1 MEGPQTV
8 PVQPAT
14 LASGSAPAEGSAGSR
29 RQGPRRPRGGKGPGQ
44 RTEGQASGS
53 AANSQRGGRPP
64 RRPRPNRG
72 GDQQQTAA
80 SGPADA
86 SASQQEGST
95 AHPQSKPRHPRR
107 PRKPQGDAASEA
119 SSQHSEKSTKPSRPP
134 PNRRAKFGGQLTQE
148 GTAGEDNDNGRARGK
163 RSDLYKTN
171 NPLGDDLAST
181 LIRSLSTPP
190 YPDCPICFS
199 AIQPSQAMWSCSPV
213 IPVVMMEGAQVQYCW
228 TPFHMGCIKSWAA
241 KSVKDG
247 EPEKRG
253 DWRCPGCQAKR
264 EIVPSGYRCF
274 CGSVPEPKLARLSTP
289 HSCGQPCS
297 RPRESGCGHP
307 CPLLCHPGPCPPC
320 QVTSHFKCYCPRK
333 TVLSF
338 RCGASKG
345 KRDLSCGQVCEQPL
359 NCGKHQCPSVCHDGD
374 CAPCSVLDVAK
385 CYCGKHEKEMLCGDG
400 QAVDCFTEGETPWIG
415 RYSCDSACSRP
426 FDCGVHT
433 CEKPCHPPSASPVV
447 CPKSPSQVTNCPC
460 GKATIA
466 PPGAS
471 DLSQYDFPPRPNCK
485 APIPTCQRRCSKPHS
500 GCSHPC
506 TSLCHTGPCPP
517 CMEPIIR
524 PCRCGA
530 TTRKIPCHEAY
541 NQDASDRDFLCDRAC
556 TALRACGRHQCHRI
570 CCPLASLASVAKKGK
585 KRVVDT
591 SAQAIGTER
600 GGLHECDL
608 VCGKTL
614 SCGNHRCEE
623 KDHKGPCPPCLRST
637 FEEVFCACGRT
648 ELEPPVPCGTRIQCS
663 FPCPRGPAPCGHS
676 RTIHGCHDDSI
687 PCPPCVHLVGKS
699 CACGKKTVPNVRCSL
714 EQDKVSCGTVCGK
727 PMPCGFHLCESL
739 CHSGDC
745 GACTAPCGKT
755 RKLCLPNQHPCTL
768 PCHAPSSCPETE
780 PCESVV
786 QITCP
791 CGRVKQAV
799 QCGKRVSNAAGYQ
812 PPPIKCTTECAIAK
826 RNARLADALG
836 INPQDKDKDNVVYND
851 DLVGFARA
859 NSKFLPIVEKAFAD
873 FVKSEKKH
881 QVLPHMTPDKRK
893 FVHDLANVYR
903 MDTQMIDQE
912 PNRSVQ
918 LIRRLDTRI
927 PNSTLSAHL
936 SSLAPNLGKL
946 TDLRSLK
953 PASTPSSSSGGA
965 STSSLA
971 YVNVNPKPSST
982 SQASAGRGWTSV
994 VRPTPGGSS
1003 VPFLAPPSATVSRT
1017 VSPKPAGS
1025 AAPPRVQP
1033 PPATASEPA
1042 VVPAVQAEPVTE
1054 NWEDD
1059 L

>member
-14 LASGSAPAEGSAGSR
+14 LAS
-29 RQGPRRPRGGKGPGQ
+29 GPRRPRGGKGPGQ

-53 AANSQRGGRPP
+53 AGADAAPSSDANRNANSQRGGRPP
-64 RRPRPNRG
+64 RRPP
-72 GDQQQTAA
+72 
-80 SGPADA
+80 DA

-95 AHPQSKPRHPRR
+95 AHPQSQPRHPRR
-107 PRKPQGDAASEA
+107 PRKPQGDAANPAISGNVVLFT
-119 SSQHSEKSTKPSRPP
+119 SHS
-134 PNRRAKFGGQLTQE
+134 
-148 GTAGEDNDNGRARGK
+148 
-163 RSDLYKTN
+163 
-171 NPLGDDLAST
+171 
-181 LIRSLSTPP
+181 
-190 YPDCPICFS
+190 
-199 AIQPSQAMWSCSPV
+199 
-213 IPVVMMEGAQVQYCW
+213 VVMMEGAQVQYCW
-228 TPFHMGCIKSWAA
+228 TPFHMGCIKSWQQRAA
-241 KSVKDG
+241 RG

-264 EIVPSGYRCF
+264 EIRAFCYRCF
-274 CGSVPEPKLARLSTP
+274 CGSVPEPQACSTFNPSLLRTTVFSTSRKWVWPSLS
-289 HSCGQPCS
+289 SS
-297 RPRESGCGHP
+297 
-307 CPLLCHPGPCPPC
+307 LCHPGPCPPC

-345 KRDLSCGQVCEQPL
+345 KRDLSCGQ
-359 NCGKHQCPSVCHDGD
+359 HQCPSVCHDGD
-374 CAPCSVLDVAK
+374 CAPCSVLDVA
-385 CYCGKHEKEMLCGDG
+385 
-400 QAVDCFTEGETPWIG
+400 
-415 RYSCDSACSRP
+415 SA
-426 FDCGVHT
+426 T
-433 CEKPCHPPSASPVV
+433 AASM
-447 CPKSPSQVTNCPC
+447 
-460 GKATIA
+460 
-466 PPGAS
+466 
-471 DLSQYDFPPRPNCK
+471 R
-485 APIPTCQRRCSKPHS
+485 RRCYVEMGKQWTALPRVS
-500 GCSHPC
+500 
-506 TSLCHTGPCPP
+506 SLDRPSTLRLRGSYMRETVSSSVGLPRGLPEIAISRPCPP

-614 SCGNHRCEE
+614 S
-623 KDHKGPCPPCLRST
+623 
-637 FEEVFCACGRT
+637 
-648 ELEPPVPCGTRIQCS
+648 

-687 PCPPCVHLVGKS
+687 PCPPC
-699 CACGKKTVPNVRCSL
+699 VPNVRCSL

-812 PPPIKCTTECAIAK
+812 PPPIKCTTE
-826 RNARLADALG
+826 LADALG

-893 FVHDLANVYR
+893 FVHDLAN
-903 MDTQMIDQE
+903 E

-936 SSLAPNLGKL
+936 RGVWRPLGSS
-946 TDLRSLK
+946 
-953 PASTPSSSSGGA
+953 A